1 MLILIFLVKRKTVIY
16 LGLVVLR
23 LGKIALDWYVI
34 QEEYLLY
41 KKNINIWII
50 FLKLKKGHV
59 NAKIWVSKLV
69 DFTASLR
76 SILLFGKERYSRY
89 YVPRYSSLK

>member
-1 MLILIFLVKRKTVIY
+1 MLILIFLVNRKTVIY

-23 LGKIALDWYVI
+23 LGKIALYWHII
-34 QEEYLLY
+34 QEEHILY
-41 KKNINIWII
+41 KKIINIWMI
-50 FLKLKKGHV
+50 FLKLKKGHF

-76 SILLFGKERYSRY
+76 SILLFGKQRYSRY
-89 YVPRYSSLK
+89 YAPRYSLLK